1 METVKARRSNENQYS
16 IEQAMN
22 VIFSKP
28 DDAIDD
34 LESGRVLTEEEV
46 WKEFPLLFSFSQ

>member
-22 VIFSKP
+22 VIFSKL

>member
-22 VIFSKP
+22 VIFSKL
-28 DDAIDD
+28 DDDIDD